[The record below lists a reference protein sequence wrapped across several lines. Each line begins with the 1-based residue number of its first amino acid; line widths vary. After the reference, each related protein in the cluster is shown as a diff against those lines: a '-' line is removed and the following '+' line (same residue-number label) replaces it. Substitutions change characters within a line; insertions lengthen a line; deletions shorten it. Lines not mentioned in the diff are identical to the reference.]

1 MHTYNEVT
9 MRCEPLTAFHY
20 ARKIENW
27 PQLLPHYRQIQ
38 FRYGGSERGGLV
50 KMAAVRPFKRFQWPV
65 WWESEMVISEEELMV
80 GYRHVRGV
88 TKGMEVEWRIVPA
101 GEKVSVSIVHRWNAP
116 PWSRRLFAS
125 FIGNW
130 FVYAIAERTLQ
141 GLKQQ
146 AELEAALD
154 AKKQAV
160 QEEHP
165 DSQQWTDLQWEA
177 LREQVAEQFANE
189 AAEQAIF
196 QQREAGGRNG

>member
-65 WWESEMVISEEELMV
+65 WWESEMVVSEEELMV

-141 GLKQQ
+141 GLKQK

-154 AKKQAV
+154 AKKQAI
-160 QEEHP
+160 ED
-165 DSQQWTDLQWEA
+165 DSRQWTDLQWEA